1 MHRFYV
7 NKEQIQL
14 SKITVTGSDVN
25 HIKNV
30 LRMKPGD
37 EIIICDGQGND
48 CYCIIN
54 SVCDHEVIADVNYTK
69 DSDSELSVRITLFQ
83 GLPKSDKMELIIQK
97 AVELGVHEVVPVT
110 MARSVVRITD
120 YKKEEE
126 IITMASHI

>member
-54 SVCDHEVIADVNYTK
+54 SVCDQMR
-69 DSDSELSVRITLFQ
+69 LL
-83 GLPKSDKMELIIQK
+83 LMLII
-97 AVELGVHEVVPVT
+97 L
-110 MARSVVRITD
+110 RIR
-120 YKKEEE
+120 
-126 IITMASHI
+126 ILSFR